1 MKKTAFLILLY
12 FFFAHYGFA
21 DDYTVEGVFNSGDK
35 NMAIINGNIVSEGD
49 SIAGAQIGKITKD
62 SVEISINGEKKVL
75 KIGKISSVSS
85 TSNAG
90 STGAAT
96 KSSSPSIQPSSPIWI
111 VLNPTVELDFKT
123 KKEIYELRTRYVMQ
137 YPDLAGKLGKKNYV
151 PSEEVFGQII
161 DARPWWGTV
170 GQTFHGPGKRSI
182 DGASEETR
190 FLINPYLLVGL
201 TPPNAHIVNDPNI
214 APAAIFPEP
223 FELKWD
229 VVQATATVKYDVS
242 TFWDRARQYHF
253 PEAQDHSLELIG
265 YNAEDFGFKYLYI
278 EAAKSRNVSVAAG
291 SNVVQLKQFIH
302 CGPSCGYPGG
312 CNNMS
317 PYQPEL
323 RITANTPATLY
334 LKLWRKMPSSYT
346 QQPDMNFIIEMR

>member
-1 MKKTAFLILLY
+1 MKKITFLILAY
-12 FFFAHYGFA
+12 FLFAPCSFA
-21 DDYTVEGVFNSGDK
+21 DDYTVEGVFSSGDK
-35 NMAIINGNIVSEGD
+35 NMAVINGNIVSEGD
-49 SIAGAQIGKITKD
+49 SIAGAQVGKIAKD
-62 SVEISINGEKKVL
+62 SVEIIINGEKKVL
-75 KIGKISSVSS
+75 GIGKTGNAPSASS
-85 TSNAG
+85 AG
-90 STGAAT
+90 SAGTAVKSTGT
-96 KSSSPSIQPSSPIWI
+96 LWI
-111 VLNPTVELDFKT
+111 ILNPTIELDFKT
-123 KKEIYELRTRYVMQ
+123 KKEIYELRTRYVLQ
-137 YPDLAGKLGKKNYV
+137 YPDLAEKLGKKNYV

-223 FELKWD
+223 FELRWD
-229 VVQATATVKYDVS
+229 ISRAQATVKYDVT
-242 TFWDRARQYHF
+242 TFWNRASQYHF
-253 PEAQDHSLELIG
+253 PEAQDHNLELIG
-265 YNAEDFGFKYLYI
+265 YNAEDFGLKYLYVD
-278 EAAKSRNVSVAAG
+278 AAKSSNVSSAAG
-291 SNVVQLKQFIH
+291 GNIVQLKQFIH

-323 RITANTPATLY
+323 RVQVNTPGTLHI
-334 LKLWRKMPSSYT
+334 KLWKKMPSTPS
-346 QQPDMNFIIEMR
+346 QQPDMTFIIEMR